1 MPWEGYIDLRS
12 ALGRER
18 GVSRSPFA
26 PSETVLTLGSNIRS
40 IALTETFHEED
51 TVKLSEEDL
60 KEVHRL
66 TEDFELRRRDPGA
79 YYAMLAKRSQASNVP
94 VPPQQSRFFNV
105 AGVGQALA
113 HVMPTPLASEM
124 PLKYSSYEA
133 WRVDNQPWVDAF
145 KTKWLPGH
153 STLPGTLLGAS
164 EPLVPTVGSM
174 SIAGPATTD
183 LQPAKNPHNVSEGQ
197 LPDSAAI
204 QPISSQVR
212 TDKIGFVNAQVGEPN
227 STSEEAPEADT
238 NDLDAGSDS
247 NVKSVPN
254 NTANEQNPG
263 TPRRTGTPTN
273 NKPQNPTTPSK
284 TTLGIPAQTTP
295 GTPSRTSVSVPVLS
309 RRSTTPVTADARRVL
324 RSSSHAGSL
333 SARESKQKRSNTPSA
348 ARACSTSFHS
358 GFESLNDAFM
368 SGSDSRQ
375 EAK

>member
-1 MPWEGYIDLRS
+1 M
-12 ALGRER
+12 
-18 GVSRSPFA
+18 
-26 PSETVLTLGSNIRS
+26 
-40 IALTETFHEED
+40 
-51 TVKLSEEDL
+51 KLSEEDL

-133 WRVDNQPWVDAF
+133 WRVNNQPWVDAF
-145 KTKWLPGH
+145 KTKWLPGD
-153 STLPGTLLGAS
+153 STLPGAS
-164 EPLVPTVGSM
+164 QPLVSAVDST
-174 SIAGPATTD
+174 SIAGPVNAD
-183 LQPAKNPHNVSEGQ
+183 LPPAKNPHNVSEGL
-197 LPDSAAI
+197 LPDSTAI
-204 QPISSQVR
+204 QPNVSQVR
-212 TDKIGFVNAQVGEPN
+212 TARIGSVNAQIGEPN
-227 STSEEAPEADT
+227 STSEEARKADT
-238 NDLDAGSDS
+238 KDLDAGAGS

-263 TPRRTGTPTN
+263 TPKRSGTPTN

-295 GTPSRTSVSVPVLS
+295 GTPSRTSVSAPVLS